1 MQNNT
6 PDGGQRGRVLARSGG
21 IFLLETGTERREW
34 KREKEL
40 PWGPKGWKGVICESE
55 WKMEVPSAVWPVT
68 TRRGGGRDVVL
79 AAFFVAGVGA
89 GEELVRRVK
98 LIGEYLL

>member
-1 MQNNT
+1 M
-6 PDGGQRGRVLARSGG
+6 
-21 IFLLETGTERREW
+21 FLLETGTERREW

-40 PWGPKGWKGVICESE
+40 PWGPKGWKGMTWESE

-68 TRRGGGRDVVL
+68 TRRGAGRDVVL
-79 AAFFVAGVGA
+79 AIFVAGLEA

-98 LIGEYLL
+98 LIGEYLLRLMEIVFVFGQA